1 MEHTIELNKDK
12 VSDVAAGDKDAK
24 EEIADLHEQIIKL
37 KSLLSTK
44 REQIATL
51 RTVLKSNK
59 NTAEVAL
66 TNLKSKYENEKL
78 VVSDTMSKLRNELR
92 ILKEDAATF
101 SSKLRFSRHSSELD
115 LIKSFLFFL
124 GLRAMFAA
132 RCEEYVTQVD
142 ELTHQL
148 SAAEEEKKTLNQ
160 LLRLAVQQKL
170 SLTQKLEELEMD
182 RYVLF
187 GLDSM

>member
-1 MEHTIELNKDK
+1 MIR
-12 VSDVAAGDKDAK
+12 
-24 EEIADLHEQIIKL
+24 L

-66 TNLKSKYENEKL
+66 TNLKAKYENEKTI
-78 VVSDTMSKLRNELR
+78 VSETMMKLRNELR
-92 ILKEDAATF
+92 LLKEDAATF
-101 SSKLRFSRHSSELD
+101 SSKFFFCTIGNLVLLFYQSFYKLFSF
-115 LIKSFLFFL
+115 K

-142 ELTHQL
+142 ELRQQL
-148 SAAEEEKKTLNQ
+148 NAAEDEKKTLNQ

-170 SLTQKLEELEMD
+170 SLTQRLEDLEVD
-182 RYVLF
+182 REIRNARRQNNRTF
-187 GLDSM
+187 QRAGRSNRDNMF